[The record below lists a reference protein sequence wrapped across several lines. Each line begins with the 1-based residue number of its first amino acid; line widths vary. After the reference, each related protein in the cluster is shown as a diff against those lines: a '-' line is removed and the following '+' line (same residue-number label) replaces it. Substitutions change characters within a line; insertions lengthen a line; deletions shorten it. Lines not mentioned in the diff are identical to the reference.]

1 MFLGYGLG
9 IAFSS
14 AMTFTCP
21 PDFIQVVLAQECR
34 LKRVQ
39 VGVVGA
45 RFAPFADA
53 VITVCILLLLLLIAV
68 VAVH

>member
-1 MFLGYGLG
+1 V
-9 IAFSS
+9 
-14 AMTFTCP
+14 P
-21 PDFIQVVLAQECR
+21 PPHVIQFVLAQECR